1 MEAKELKDS
10 PGPGNVIIVKLQ
22 SGTVNEIFTGYGAKN
37 VPSHAVVKD
46 VVAEVR
52 EYMKSAAPDGEHLA
66 DQLLIPMAMAGGG
79 SFRCVKASMHTRTQK
94 TIIEKF
100 LPVVVDIG
108 DKEEEEGVVVSVWP
122 S

>member
-1 MEAKELKDS
+1 MDQKERA
-10 PGPGNVIIVKLQ
+10 
-22 SGTVNEIFTGYGAKN
+22 GAG
-37 VPSHAVVKD
+37 VAD
-46 VVAEVR
+46 IVVAFDDYRASV
-52 EYMKSAAPDGEHLA
+52 YLGADKSEAAEARVDAAAFDLCIGCS
-66 DQLLIPMAMAGGG
+66 GG